1 MPKKRREE
9 KRKKGGGWIRY
20 SLRSLL
26 ADILWF
32 CYAAS
37 EMHIVLSQTETDY
50 KSGTKPIVSIRKAQL
65 NLVIFFQVFIK
76 WI

>member
-1 MPKKRREE
+1 MPKKKKRRE
-9 KRKKGGGWIRY
+9 KRGGGWIRY

-76 WI
+76 GI